1 MVRFDKILSMFKSIS
16 IRDFQKKFS
25 TEDDCRK
32 YLFDLKWQN
41 GYHCRRC
48 NHYLFYPGRTA
59 FHARCRSCDYD
70 ESVTAG
76 TLFHKIKFPLLK
88 AFGIIFFVCVR
99 KKGMSTVELSRTF
112 AIRQKTAWLFKRKLQ
127 MAMADGGFADWLN
140 VTERLDIEIRGHE
153 MEEAKTEIK
162 TGAETEKTRCYEGS
176 ILIARKQ
183 GYPISATGTLN
194 ADANVAEMPL
204 EEARKLLFRFRK
216 KRSSNNYRL
225 IPDMIVKAEWE
236 GKPIGDIILTNL
248 KKWLK
253 GIHHHCSLRFLQ
265 GYLDEFFFRF
275 NCRNQLNAIW
285 HQILIRLISR
295 PPYFYKPDE
304 L

>member
-1 MVRFDKILSMFKSIS
+1 MMRFGKILSMFKSIS

-41 GYHCRRC
+41 GYQCRRC
-48 NHYLFYPGRTA
+48 NHHLFYPGRTT
-59 FHARCRSCDYD
+59 FHARCRNCDYD

-88 AFGIIFFVCVR
+88 AFGIIFFVCIR
-99 KKGMSTVELSRTF
+99 KKGMSTVELSRAF

-127 MAMADGGFADWLN
+127 MAMADGNFADWSN
-140 VTERLDIEIRGHE
+140 ITERVDIEIRGHGT
-153 MEEAKTEIK
+153 EETETEI
-162 TGAETEKTRCYEGS
+162 ETEKARNYEGS

-183 GYPISATGTLN
+183 GYPVSATGILSSI
-194 ADANVAEMPL
+194 ANVAEMSL
-204 EEARKLLFRFRK
+204 DEARKLLFRFRK
-216 KRSSNNYRL
+216 KRDGSNKLNVGISLKTVLR
-225 IPDMIVKAEWE
+225 
-236 GKPIGDIILTNL
+236 GKSIGDIILTNF

-253 GIHHHCSLRFLQ
+253 GIHHHCSLRFLR
-265 GYLDEFFFRF
+265 GYFDEFFFRF
-275 NCRNQLNAIW
+275 NFRHQLLSIW
-285 HQILIRLISR
+285 HQILLRLISR
-295 PPYFYKPDE
+295 PPYFYRPDE